1 MKRIFLA
8 ATVLLLSAGL
18 TLSAHAQTKAVNIE
32 NFSTNISDKIAA
44 AIVATPVYNKAGKL
58 MYTVKRYQ
66 SESLP
71 KNVRR
76 MVENEFEDY
85 NIAGVEE
92 IVLPS
97 DNNSIYLVHIAN
109 DKKLETVRVYKG
121 ESEVIKEYKK
131 G

>member
-1 MKRIFLA
+1 MKKISVA
-8 ATVLLLSAGL
+8 AIILLLSAGL
-18 TLSAHAQTKAVNIE
+18 TLSTHAQTKTVNIE
-32 NFSTNISDKIAA
+32 NFVTNMSAKTPA
-44 AIVATPVYNKAGKL
+44 AIVATPIYNKAGKL
-58 MYTVKRYQ
+58 MYSVKRYQ

-76 MVENEFEDY
+76 MVENEFENYD
-85 NIAGVEE
+85 IAGVEE
-92 IVLPS
+92 IMLPS

-121 ESEVIKEYKK
+121 ESEVIKAYKK